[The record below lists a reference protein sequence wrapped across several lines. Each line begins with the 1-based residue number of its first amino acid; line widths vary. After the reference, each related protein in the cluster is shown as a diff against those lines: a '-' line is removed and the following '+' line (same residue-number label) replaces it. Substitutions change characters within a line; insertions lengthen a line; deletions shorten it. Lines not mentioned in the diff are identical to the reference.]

1 VPDRA
6 ALNGILFVMKTG
18 TRWNHLPI
26 ELGLGSGATCWRRL
40 RDWQE
45 AGVWD
50 QLHELLLAKLRESGQ
65 IDFSH
70 AAVDSSSVRAV
81 GAGEK
86 LVRTPRIARDP
97 VPTIT
102 SF

>member
-1 VPDRA
+1 MEAPVIDDDLWTLIEPLLPRPKPRA
-6 ALNGILFVMKTG
+6 KSDPG
-18 TRWNHLPI
+18 RP
-26 ELGLGSGATCWRRL
+26 

-50 QLHELLLAKLRESGQ
+50 RLHELLLAKLREAGQ
-65 IDFSH
+65 LDFSH

-97 VPTIT
+97 VPSTT
-102 SF
+102 SS